1 MAASSQIQYTVTLPV
16 ADVSFFSELIKR
28 NKWKLTPF
36 TKAKAPK
43 TLFEKSQEDIKS
55 GRITTYKSTD
65 DFFEKV
71 LS

>member
-1 MAASSQIQYTVTLPV
+1 MAAAAQIQYMVTLPTV
-16 ADVSFFSELIKR
+16 DVSFFSEFIKR

-36 TKAKAPK
+36 TTVK
-43 TLFEKSQEDIKS
+43 TRKTSFQKSQDDIKA

-65 DFFEKV
+65 DFFKKV